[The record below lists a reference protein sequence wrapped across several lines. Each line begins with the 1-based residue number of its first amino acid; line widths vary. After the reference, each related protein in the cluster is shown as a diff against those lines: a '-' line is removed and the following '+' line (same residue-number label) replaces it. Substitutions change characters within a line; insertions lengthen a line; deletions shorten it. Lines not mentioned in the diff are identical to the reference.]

1 MSSSSS
7 SSLSKL
13 PSGGLEETH
22 YATFEARQAAAINAS
37 QADQIHWER
46 EAAYR
51 NQNYRHLYHQQGL
64 IGTFHVRLLEASDLK
79 RSYWSALAIG
89 PVRLLG
95 LSKAHGAV
103 SSFVSFTFDPESPD
117 EDPYYTRSMERNNNG
132 RYDSKPPPKVQAQR
146 PCFVSQVIPHD
157 DNPVWTNTFFDLKLP
172 KGVLRDGQPIKLQL
186 RVDEDAT
193 AVENILPGVPSGG
206 DSRLLGTGEIDLTT
220 LCLGQ
225 IIETGQPQAGVLDTW
240 VPIYLR
246 SKHHE
251 TQKQDAEMMLRQL
264 HDDPMKKKS
273 PSKENGG
280 GNSENSPTGRVR
292 VLISYQPFGMEP
304 QPRDIVALEVFAR
317 QDLRAASCRPIL
329 PPRLPLH
336 VMDTSGPWILVE
348 YQLSSTSSG
357 DGPKKACLK
366 LHRNAVFVIERKNI
380 IDSTLNLALLPA
392 DIFLSTA
399 LGQTTKNLLNPVFM
413 AGQQLLAPAL
423 FSSRVVW
430 MTVRATAM
438 ASICGVNA
446 ATRSF
451 WQEGTSSMSRS
462 DENPTRHKT
471 IRKSFPTQS
480 SSSSGKFITL

>member
-1 MSSSSS
+1 MS
-7 SSLSKL
+7 SSLSSGAPL
-13 PSGGLEETH
+13 PAAATVVAAAAASDESQ
-22 YATFEARQAAAINAS
+22 YATFEARQAAAINAC
-37 QADQIHWER
+37 QADQVHWER

-64 IGTFHVRLLEASDLK
+64 IGTFHIRLLEAADLK

-117 EDPYYTRSMERNNNG
+117 ENPYSSNEGMMERHG
-132 RYDSKPPPKVQAQR
+132 KMTDSKPAPRAPPPKR
-146 PCFVSQVIPHD
+146 PCFVSPVIPHD
-157 DNPVWTNTFFDLKLP
+157 DNPVWTNTYFDLKLK

-193 AVENILPGVPSGG
+193 AVETILPGVPSGG
-206 DSRLLGTGEIDLTT
+206 DSRLLGTGEVDLTS

-225 IIETGQPQAGVLDTW
+225 MVETGQPQAGVLDAW

-246 SKHHE
+246 PKHQE
-251 TQKQDAEMMLRQL
+251 KQRQDAEMTLRQL
-264 HDDPMKKKS
+264 NDPVKKPPKDR
-273 PSKENGG
+273 ENTAHT
-280 GNSENSPTGRVR
+280 PTGRVR
-292 VLISYQPFGMEP
+292 VLVSYQPHGMEP

-317 QDLRAASCRPIL
+317 QDTRAASCRPVL

-336 VMDTSGPWILVE
+336 ILETSGPWILVE
-348 YQLSSTSSG
+348 YQLVNASQK
-357 DGPKKACLK
+357 KKACLK
-366 LHRNAVFVIERKNI
+366 VHRNAVFVIERRNI

-392 DIFLSTA
+392 DVFLSTP
-399 LGQTTKNLLNPVFM
+399 LGQTTRHVLSPVVV

-423 FSSRVVW
+423 FSSRLLW

-438 ASICGVNA
+438 ASLCGVNA

-451 WQEGTSSMSRS
+451 LHEGSSSLSRS
-462 DENPTRHKT
+462 DENPTKGT
-471 IRKSFPTQS
+471 ALRKSGQ
-480 SSSSGKFITL
+480 FITL

>member
-1 MSSSSS
+1 MS
-7 SSLSKL
+7 SSLSSATAL
-13 PSGGLEETH
+13 PVAAAAALEESQ
-22 YATFEARQAAAINAS
+22 YATYEARQAAAINAC
-37 QADQIHWER
+37 QADQVHWER

-64 IGTFHVRLLEASDLK
+64 IGTFHIRLLEAADLK

-103 SSFVSFTFDPESPD
+103 SSFVSFTFDPESP
-117 EDPYYTRSMERNNNG
+117 EENAYSSSSKEG
-132 RYDSKPPPKVQAQR
+132 KVADSKPAPRAPPSR
-146 PCFVSQVIPHD
+146 PCFVSPVIPHD
-157 DNPVWTNTFFDLKLP
+157 DNPVWTNTYFDLKLP

-206 DSRLLGTGEIDLTT
+206 DSRLLGTGEVDLTS

-225 IIETGQPQAGVLDTW
+225 MVETGQPQAGVLDAW

-246 SKHHE
+246 PKHQE
-251 TQKQDAEMMLRQL
+251 KQRQDAEMTLRQL
-264 HDDPMKKKS
+264 NDPVKKS
-273 PSKENGG
+273 PPAKDR
-280 GNSENSPTGRVR
+280 ENSANTPTGRVR
-292 VLISYQPFGMEP
+292 VLVSYQPHGMEP

-317 QDLRAASCRPIL
+317 QDTKAASCRPVL

-336 VMDTSGPWILVE
+336 ILETSGPWILVE
-348 YQLSSTSSG
+348 YQLSNASQ
-357 DGPKKACLK
+357 KKACLK
-366 LHRNAVFVIERKNI
+366 VHRNAVFVIERRNI

-392 DIFLSTA
+392 DVFLSTP
-399 LGQTTKNLLNPVFM
+399 LGQTTRHLLSPVVV

-423 FSSRVVW
+423 FSSRLLW

-438 ASICGVNA
+438 ASLCGVNA

-451 WQEGTSSMSRS
+451 LHEGKSSMSRS
-462 DENPTRHKT
+462 DENPTKGRT
-471 IRKSFPTQS
+471 AALRKSGQFV
-480 SSSSGKFITL
+480 TL